1 MKITKFL
8 AMAVAAVAMLSC
20 NKSTQ
25 VGPGNGEEIGE
36 PTYTTFKLNIAG
48 QTMAAG
54 DYNPADAEVGV
65 ADEQKVGT
73 IQMLIFSAG
82 SGALEFNEVVT
93 GSNTKTV
100 LLTAGRKKIIFLAN
114 HDKLTA
120 LLTGVNP
127 ETFKIGTGTMN
138 ALKGLAFDAGIT
150 QPVGTDV
157 MDNRTFN
164 FKNLYDLSA
173 AGVGR
178 PMSTSNE
185 ITYIIKPGV
194 SEADSKKM
202 ESTSETGESA
212 NNNFTIQLDF
222 MVAKASLKVNPGVL
236 NTTDKAKPVIT
247 DVKFAVRNLPK
258 WTSFVQNVPLAGQ
271 VPQSYYY
278 NHTWADAAAYA
289 AEFDAASTPSV
300 PVTETQSQY
309 VFILENNAP
318 NINRGQSSY
327 FIIQATYKPA
337 QLITKVEHDL
347 DNKVKYIYTD
357 FGDITPAQ
365 AGYVYTLADIAGVAT
380 GTYFATLALLEE
392 AVWISTFDKTFT
404 AANRDEAKGLVNETQ
419 YATFATTTS
428 FYRLDIGDGNGS
440 DTKLGVLRGNQYNA
454 MVTKITGPGVPSQE
468 DLVTD
473 PEEPVSSKT
482 YITATIKAAE
492 WNTITQEGEL

>member
-1 MKITKFL
+1 
-8 AMAVAAVAMLSC
+8 MAVAAVAMLSC

-48 QTMAAG
+48 QTMVSA
-54 DYNPADAEVGV
+54 DYNPADAEAGV

-82 SGALEFNEVVT
+82 SGALEFNEIVT

-114 HDKLTA
+114 HNKLTD
-120 LLTGVNP
+120 LMTGVDP
-127 ETFKIGTGTMN
+127 TTFKIGTGTMD
-138 ALKGLAFDAGIT
+138 ALKTLAFTAGT
-150 QPVGTDV
+150 PQPVGTDV
-157 MDNRTFN
+157 MDSRSFN

-173 AGVGR
+173 AGAGR

-212 NNNFTIQLDF
+212 NNNFTIQLDY
-222 MVAKASLKVNPGVL
+222 MVAKASLKVALGVL
-236 NTTDKAKPVIT
+236 NIGADKAKPVIT

-278 NHTWADAAAYA
+278 NHKWTDAAAYA
-289 AEFDAASTPSV
+289 AEFDAASTPNVS
-300 PVTETQSQY
+300 VTETQSPY

-337 QLITKVEHDL
+337 QLITKVEHDVNL
-347 DNKVKYIYTD
+347 KVKYTYTD

-392 AVWISTFDKTFT
+392 AVWISTFDKAFT

-419 YATFATTTS
+419 YAEFKSTTS